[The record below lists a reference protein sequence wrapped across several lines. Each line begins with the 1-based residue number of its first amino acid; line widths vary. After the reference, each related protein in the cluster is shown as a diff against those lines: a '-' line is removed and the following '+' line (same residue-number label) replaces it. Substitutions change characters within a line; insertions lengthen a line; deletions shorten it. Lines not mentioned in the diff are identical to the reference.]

1 MLKIFTA
8 IFFLNMSFAALAQ
21 TPSATDSQRIE
32 DLDKAAKG
40 FAESNA
46 FDSVIKYRLKLIELS
61 KNIKGSS
68 EWLRQKKSSS
78 LQTIVRTYLNMG
90 MPEQAVT
97 YLDEQREFVA
107 PGKELAYYYKNK
119 SDALRLLAQAGAGK
133 FEASKAYYD
142 SLGVMCSAGE
152 KSACY
157 NIIAMDLSYT
167 DYFTTIKDN
176 ANAVRYVEHANLMAP
191 KWADTLLQSQA
202 GYMAGNTYKE
212 AGEYSKALPYLLKAE
227 PFAKEWDENL
237 YAELLRSIAQC
248 YGRLNN
254 YSKAYEYYE
263 KFAPLRDSIYVKAA
277 QQSFAE
283 MEATYQNKSK
293 QEKIDVLSTEN
304 TLKNLQI
311 KDAKQQKIYFII
323 GLALLGII
331 IASIL
336 VIYRNKQKS
345 SRQLQQKNDEMNVLN
360 ENLEK
365 ANITKAKLFSIIS
378 HDLRNPISQVYQFL
392 DLQKNSP
399 GIFSE
404 EDKQKHNERISAAAG
419 VVLETMED
427 LLIWSKTQMQQFTE
441 TIENVNAAESVSSV
455 SELLQT
461 QFAKK
466 EIILK
471 KEVPEDLYLKTDRNI
486 LAIILRNLLQN
497 ACTYSPEKSTI
508 SIAGRKEAGST
519 IFTIEDEGAGMPER
533 IRRMFNEP
541 QMDVS
546 SNSSGLGL
554 TLVKEMAEI
563 IKADIQ
569 ISPGSTSGTKITIT
583 IPERN

>member
-1 MLKIFTA
+1 MLKIYTA
-8 IFFLNMSFAALAQ
+8 IFFLSLSLHLSAQ
-21 TPSATDSQRIE
+21 TPSVADSQKIE
-32 DLDKAAKG
+32 DLDKKATG
-40 FAESNA
+40 FIESNS
-46 FDSVIKYRLKLIELS
+46 FDSVIKYKLKLIEFAKS
-61 KNIKGSS
+61 IKGNND
-68 EWLRQKKSSS
+68 WLRKKKSYS
-78 LQTIVRTYLNMG
+78 LQTVVRCYLNMG
-90 MPEQAVT
+90 MPEQAIT
-97 YLDEQREFVA
+97 YLDEQREFTA
-107 PGKELAYYYKNK
+107 PGKELAFYYKNK

-152 KSACY
+152 QSACY
-157 NIIAMDLSYT
+157 NIIAMDLSYA

-176 ANAVRYVEHANLMAP
+176 ANAVKYVEHAALHAP

-202 GYMAGNTYKE
+202 YYIAGNTYKE

-227 PFAKEWDENL
+227 PFAKGWDESLYTEFLRNL
-237 YAELLRSIAQC
+237 AQC

-254 YSKAYEYYE
+254 YQKAYEYYE
-263 KFAPLRDSIYVKAA
+263 KFAPLRDSIYVRAA
-277 QQSFAE
+277 EQSFAE

-311 KDAKQQKIYFII
+311 KEARRQKVYLII
-323 GLALLGII
+323 GLVLLGIV

-336 VIYRNKQKS
+336 AVYRNKQKS
-345 SRQLQQKNDEMNVLN
+345 SRLLQQKNDEMNVLN

-399 GIFSE
+399 DIFSE
-404 EDKQKHNERISAAAG
+404 ADKQKHNERISVAAG

-441 TIENVNAAESVSSV
+441 AIENVHAAESVNNV

-466 EIILK
+466 EITLK
-471 KEVPEDLYLKTDRNI
+471 KDVPEDLYLRTDKNI
-486 LAIILRNLLQN
+486 LGIILRNLLQN

-508 SIAGRKEAGST
+508 SIAGRKDANAT
-519 IFTIEDEGAGMPER
+519 VFTIEDEGAGMPER
-533 IRRMFNEP
+533 IRRAFNEP
-541 QMDVS
+541 QMDVN

-554 TLVKEMAEI
+554 TIVKEMAEI

-569 ISPGSTSGTKITIT
+569 ISSGNAGGTKISIT
-583 IPERN
+583 VPERN